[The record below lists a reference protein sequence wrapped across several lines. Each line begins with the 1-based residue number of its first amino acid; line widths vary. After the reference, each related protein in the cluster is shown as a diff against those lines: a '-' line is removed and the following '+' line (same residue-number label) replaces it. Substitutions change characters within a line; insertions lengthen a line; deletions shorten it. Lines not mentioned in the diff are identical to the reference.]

1 MDAKIMPRY
10 KTIFSLRI
18 RSELRKRNIEP
29 LMEVDNKD
37 KPGFKCWKYEM
48 TSELEEALSEI
59 MEGGKSNGC

>member
-1 MDAKIMPRY
+1 MHAKTTPRC

-37 KPGFKCWKYEM
+37 KPGFKC
-48 TSELEEALSEI
+48 
-59 MEGGKSNGC
+59 